1 MLVSVDST
9 SLSEHSPLC
18 LYSVLWGLSM
28 SEIED
33 SAPLPPAKSV
43 TSKLW
48 RNEKYFW
55 LLKGPETTVWDIV
68 K

>member
-33 SAPLPPAKSV
+33 SAPLPPAKILPVLWAYHTPSV
-43 TSKLW
+43 AHSSL
-48 RNEKYFW
+48 
-55 LLKGPETTVWDIV
+55 PPC
-68 K
+68 